1 MSKPR
6 GLGRGLAALIP
17 ATQTTGADEVDID
30 SIVPNPH
37 QPRSE
42 IREETLIDLVES
54 IRAHGVIQPLVVS
67 DGVTPGSYV
76 LIAGERRLRAARMA
90 GLEKVPVVV
99 KEAESNQMLEMA
111 LVENIQR
118 QDLNALEEALAYRRL
133 ADEFGMTQ
141 EAIAQRIGRS
151 RTAVS
156 NGMRLLSLSDEIK
169 NSLSAG
175 SISEGHARALLG
187 IEDQDARR
195 RAWRQ
200 VVDLSL
206 SVRQTED
213 LVRKQSA
220 RPGAVLSAPA
230 TTSRIDPDTARLAE
244 RLRNVF
250 GTKVDL
256 RRSAK
261 GRGRLVL
268 HFYSDEELESI
279 LQRLGIAL
287 G

>member
-67 DGVTPGSYV
+67 DGGTPGSYV

>member
-17 ATQTTGADEVDID
+17 SGGGGGVDEVDIAA
-30 SIVPNPH
+30 IVPNPR
-37 QPRSE
+37 QPRSP
-42 IREETLIDLVES
+42 IQEETLVDLVES
-54 IRAHGVIQPLVVS
+54 IRAHGVIQPLIVS
-67 DGVTPGSYV
+67 NSDAQGSYV

-99 KEAESNQMLEMA
+99 KEVASSQMLEIA

-118 QDLNALEEALAYRRL
+118 QDLNALEEAHAYRRL
-133 ADEFGMTQ
+133 ADEFSMTQ
-141 EAIAQRIGRS
+141 EAIAQRVGRS
-151 RTAVS
+151 RTTVANS
-156 NGMRLLSLSDEIK
+156 IRLLGLSEEIK
-169 NSLSAG
+169 QSLSAG
-175 SISEGHARALLG
+175 AITEGHARALLG
-187 IEDQDARR
+187 VEDAEARR

-200 VVDLSL
+200 VIDLTL
-206 SVRQTED
+206 SVRETED
-213 LVRKQSA
+213 MARK
-220 RPGAVLSAPA
+220 LSAPA
-230 TTSRIDPDTARLAE
+230 SSIGDAPRATRDDPDTTQLAE
-244 RLRNVF
+244 RVRTAI

-256 RRSAK
+256 RRNSK

-279 LQRLGIAL
+279 LGRLGVTF